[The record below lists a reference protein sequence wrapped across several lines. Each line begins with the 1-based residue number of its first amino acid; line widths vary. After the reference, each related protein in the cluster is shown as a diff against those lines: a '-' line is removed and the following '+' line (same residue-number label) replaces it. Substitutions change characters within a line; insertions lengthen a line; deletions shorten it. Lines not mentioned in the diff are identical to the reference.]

1 MPIKNIILD
10 RDGVINLDSDAFI
23 KSPEEFIFI
32 DDSISALRKLA
43 DKNIKVFITTNQSGV
58 SRKLFDLTTLFAIN
72 KKLLSNLDSKT
83 KNNIL
88 AIFYCPHGPDNN
100 CNCRK
105 PLPGMINKIKALY
118 DLDLT
123 QTATIGDSL
132 RDLEAGITGGCQY
145 NFLVKTGKGLSV
157 YNKNLNLFNNCN
169 SFDNLNTCVNYII
182 QNHLN

>member
-72 KKLLSNLDSKT
+72 KK
-83 KNNIL
+83 
-88 AIFYCPHGPDNN
+88 
-100 CNCRK
+100 
-105 PLPGMINKIKALY
+105 
-118 DLDLT
+118 
-123 QTATIGDSL
+123 
-132 RDLEAGITGGCQY
+132 
-145 NFLVKTGKGLSV
+145 V
-157 YNKNLNLFNNCN
+157 N
-169 SFDNLNTCVNYII
+169 STY
-182 QNHLN
+182 QMP